1 MAIEMKES
9 FQVAAPIDKV
19 WDFMMKPE
27 MVVACMPGA
36 GLKEVVS
43 PEKFIG
49 TVKLKVGAVTAQYE
63 GTITYAEVDKAAHR
77 IKLLAEG
84 NERGGGTA
92 TATIACLLVT
102 LPNGK
107 GTDVQFESSVDLT
120 GKLIQV
126 GRGMIEGVAGQIV
139 KKYIANVRSMLEVPA
154 DAAAQAAQATEGA
167 PGASAT
173 PAAEGSATA
182 QAAAPASPPP
192 MPPKEEAIDMGS
204 VVFKVM
210 WMNIVNFFK
219 KLFGRG

>member
-9 FQVAAPIDKV
+9 FQVAAPIERV
-19 WDFMMKPE
+19 WQFMMKPE

-49 TVKLKVGAVTAQYE
+49 TVKLKVGAVSAQYE
-63 GTITYAEVDKAAHR
+63 GTITYAEVDAVARR

-92 TATIACLLVT
+92 TATIACLLVS
-102 LPNGK
+102 LPDGK

-139 KKYIANVRSMLEVPA
+139 KKYIANVRSMLEVPENSAATAAPEAPAA
-154 DAAAQAAQATEGA
+154 DGSGSAASTAT
-167 PGASAT
+167 PTAT
-173 PAAEGSATA
+173 PAVS
-182 QAAAPASPPP
+182 AAPVPPA
-192 MPPKEEAIDMGS
+192 KEESIDMGS
-204 VVFKVM
+204 IVFKAL
-210 WMNIVNFFK
+210 WAGIVNFFK
-219 KLFGRG
+219 RLFGRG